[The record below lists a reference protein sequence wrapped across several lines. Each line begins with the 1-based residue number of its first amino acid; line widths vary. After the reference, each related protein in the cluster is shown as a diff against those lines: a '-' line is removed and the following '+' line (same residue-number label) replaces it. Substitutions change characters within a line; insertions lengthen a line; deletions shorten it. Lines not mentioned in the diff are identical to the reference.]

1 MCVKNFFLLFFVG
14 KKMTKNRELSIVER
28 AEIVG
33 AWKCGVKVKD
43 ISNKLG
49 FREKTVRNIITK
61 YKINGDVV
69 NKPRSGRPK
78 VLSERDVRTLN
89 RIVRGKRQG
98 TAVEFQAELN
108 KSLSKP
114 VCVNT
119 IRTALHESGYY
130 ARSGKRKP
138 LVSEQNRKRRLWF
151 AKFSKSF
158 TSEWNNI
165 IFSDESR
172 YVLFDNDSHKWV
184 WRKPSEK
191 YQVDCL
197 IPTVKHSSGIMVWGC
212 FTREKVGP
220 LVMLEGRVTGRV
232 YQQTLQDYLLPFIAS
247 LDSSQIWI
255 FQDDNATVHRTA
267 AVKKF
272 KEDNNILSLTWPPQ
286 SPDLNPIE
294 HLWDELER
302 RLRKRQSMPKT
313 KQELFSALKEEW
325 FKIEPDV
332 LAKLVDSMPRRV
344 QAVLKSRGMPTRY

>member
-1 MCVKNFFLLFFVG
+1 
-14 KKMTKNRELSIVER
+14 MTKSKELSIIER

-33 AWKCGVKVKD
+33 AWKCGVKTID
-43 ISNKLG
+43 ISRKLG
-49 FREKTVRNIITK
+49 RSERTVRSIIAK
-61 YKINGDVV
+61 YKIKGDVA
-69 NKPRSGRPK
+69 NEQRSGRPK
-78 VLSERDVRTLN
+78 ALSERDVRTLN
-89 RIVRGKRQG
+89 RTVRGKRQG

-108 KSLSKP
+108 ESLSNP
-114 VCVNT
+114 ICVNT
-119 IRTALHESGYY
+119 ARTVLHQLGYY

-138 LVSEQNRKRRLWF
+138 LVSEKNRKLRLQF
-151 AKFSKSF
+151 ARFSKNL
-158 TSEWNNI
+158 TNEWNNI

-172 YVLFDNDSHKWV
+172 FLLFANDSHKWV

-197 IPTVKHSSGIMVWGC
+197 IPTVKHSAGIMVWGC

-220 LVMLEGRVTGRV
+220 LVMLEGSVTGRV
-232 YQQTLQDYLLPFIAS
+232 YQQTLEDHLLPFIAS

-302 RLRKRQSMPKT
+302 RLRKRENIPRN

-325 FKIEPDV
+325 FNIEPPV
-332 LAKLVDSMPRRV
+332 LANLIDSMPRRV
-344 QAVLKSRGMPTRY
+344 KAVLKSRGMPTRY